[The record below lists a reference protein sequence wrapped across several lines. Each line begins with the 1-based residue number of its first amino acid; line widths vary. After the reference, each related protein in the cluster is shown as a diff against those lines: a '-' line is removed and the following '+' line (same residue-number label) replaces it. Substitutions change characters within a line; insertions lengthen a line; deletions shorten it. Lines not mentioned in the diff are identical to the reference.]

1 MASYTNRRGERVEVS
16 DSHIETAIELK
27 LELQKQS
34 PSGKTSWATHRRM
47 MQEEGFDDSS
57 TNENYRQ
64 MIKQQQNKRGQ
75 LPKVEEYADMVSDKK
90 LDSVKNALGEMYIAK
105 RGTQNA
111 NRELNKMKRDIADG
125 MMFFEGVIEAIKEKD
140 FSLPSDFY
148 NHVYSK
154 GEKSKDMI
162 ASFGDLHYGALVNVE
177 GRLYNL
183 EIAEKLVMDYA
194 DKLIDIAIENNVEE
208 IYVVNIGDLVE
219 GVYMRTANAYGSER
233 NFSEQVV
240 DASELVIKFLTKLSK
255 SVKVAYAGFNGNHDR
270 ISSKNDNLY
279 GDGAVSISNK
289 IIKTFAE
296 YSDGDAV
303 RYIESDP
310 YHHIVEKNGRSFL
323 FVHGDT
329 TPLKKETILAEQSAL
344 YNIPFDAIIGG
355 HVHHFSMKEAFE
367 DRFIVTF
374 GSIKGNDE
382 YTLKTIRAS
391 ASRSQG
397 VILIDDD
404 GEFEI
409 RKVKL

>member
-1 MASYTNRRGERVEVS
+1 MASFRNSKNEKIEVTKEFL
-16 DSHIETAIELK
+16 DIAIELK
-27 LELQKQS
+27 IELQKES
-34 PSGKTSWATHRRM
+34 PSSRCNWAKLKRM
-47 MQEEGFDDSS
+47 MAEEGYPEAES
-57 TNENYRQ
+57 NESFRQ
-64 MIKQQQNKRGQ
+64 MIKAEQKRRGV
-75 LPKVEEYADMVSDKK
+75 LPSSTTYADMVSDKK
-90 LDSVKNALGEMYIAK
+90 LESVKNAVGELFIAK
-105 RGTQNA
+105 RGAQNA